1 MAYKFVEV
9 ETLTVTPAPVFFLLK
24 YILYS
29 CRVNAKKAIS
39 RSIIN
44 FVLICY
50 IILITLVCANK
61 TEYCIINLK
70 K

>member
-9 ETLTVTPAPVFFLLK
+9 ETFIVTPAPIFFLLK
-24 YILYS
+24 YTLFS
-29 CRVNAKKAIS
+29 CRVNMKKAIS
-39 RSIIN
+39 RSINN

-50 IILITLVCANK
+50 IILISLVCANK

-70 K
+70 T